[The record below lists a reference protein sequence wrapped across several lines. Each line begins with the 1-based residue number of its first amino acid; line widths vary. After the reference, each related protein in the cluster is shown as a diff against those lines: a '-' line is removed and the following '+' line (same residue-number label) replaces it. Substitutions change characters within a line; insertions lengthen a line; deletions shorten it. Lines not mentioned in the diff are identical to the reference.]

1 MMNSYK
7 LMQDGSVMR
16 DADLALIPPTE
27 DNADWRQYLADV
39 KAGAIVEPFDYA
51 AEDARQAACA
61 EATKAEVVKAKLA
74 YIDLRSIRAI
84 REYIAA
90 KPDAPTEL
98 KDLQAEAV
106 AERTAVQR

>member
-1 MMNSYK
+1 MNSYK

-51 AEDARQAACA
+51 AEDARQAAAA
-61 EATKAEVVKAKLA
+61 EANKAEAVKAKLA
-74 YIDLRSIRAI
+74 DIDLRSIRAI
-84 REYIAA
+84 REYLAA
-90 KPDAPTEL
+90 KPDAPKVL
-98 KDLQAEAV
+98 KDREAEATL
-106 AERTAVQR
+106 ERAKL